1 VCTFSLAPI
10 AACCNLQLIEA
21 AKGQPDTRCHGQTL
35 LLPLLLPLLL
45 RLLLLLLLVPTAV
58 TCVWPCGAAV
68 TRCQLGRLRV
78 L

>member
-1 VCTFSLAPI
+1 MSCLVSI
-10 AACCNLQLIEA
+10 AACCDLQLVEA

-45 RLLLLLLLVPTAV
+45 LVVVVPAALMCT
-58 TCVWPCGAAV
+58 WPCVAAV
-68 TRCQLGRLRV
+68 RRCQLGRLRV